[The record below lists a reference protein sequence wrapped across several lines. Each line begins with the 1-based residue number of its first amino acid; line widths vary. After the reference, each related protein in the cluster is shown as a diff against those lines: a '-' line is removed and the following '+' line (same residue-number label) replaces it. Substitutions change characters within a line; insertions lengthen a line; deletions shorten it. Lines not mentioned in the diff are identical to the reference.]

1 MNTIEPYTLS
11 DAIRIGA
18 TLRPQTFNSWFFNGK
33 SCAMGAAIEGLTGEF
48 CDGIDLVSRERLDDL
63 EEVLHRRYQPI
74 LKQRLECPHCPRERE
89 FLSDLIIHLND
100 THKLTREVIADFV
113 QSVEEQIGYVTL
125 SESTADAVIAG
136 ESQFTRL
143 AIR

>member
-18 TLRPQTFNSWFFNGK
+18 AIRPQTFNSWFFNGR
-33 SCAMGAAIEGLTGEF
+33 SCVMGAAIEALTGEF
-48 CDGIDLVSRERLDDL
+48 CDAIDFASRERLDAL
-63 EEVLHRRYQPI
+63 EETLHRRYQPI
-74 LKQRLECPHCPRERE
+74 LKQRVECPQCVRERE

-100 THKLTREVIADFV
+100 THKWTREVIADFV
-113 QSVEEQIGYVTL
+113 QSIEEQIGYVTL
-125 SESTADAVIAG
+125 SESSADAVIAG